1 LPAASS
7 SITVTSTHALLSN
20 TIICE
25 SPSLRFGA
33 IFKTIRQTARKREK
47 KATGKQLVKDLRNR
61 HVRSAAAL
69 QPQRGLGDFRA

>member
-20 TIICE
+20 IIICE

-47 KATGKQLVKDLRNR
+47 KAMGKQLVKDLRNG
-61 HVRSAAAL
+61 HVSSTAAL